1 MIDDE
6 EEDSVGRVA
15 ERLPATRALFILVAL
30 LCLHPPPMASLP
42 SSRCMKLTCL
52 TQVSIL
58 INPCEVATCHLISFL
73 LPFISSLLCHLFVFY
88 HWICC
93 PGLITAHLFIH
104 NNN

>member
-42 SSRCMKLTCL
+42 SSR
-52 TQVSIL
+52 
-58 INPCEVATCHLISFL
+58 
-73 LPFISSLLCHLFVFY
+73 
-88 HWICC
+88 
-93 PGLITAHLFIH
+93 
-104 NNN
+104 